1 MRKLLLPLIVLVLV
15 LAACETTQ
23 ETVRRT
29 QIKRQK
35 LSHIKQ
41 MMVKQLKYLK
51 IQNVLQ
57 LLHLHTSGIKKLG
70 GNIVAVSNQVD
81 QSHILKD
88 KFKGVTKV
96 GDDDVEKVAKQNQ
109 I

>member
-15 LAACETTQ
+15 LAACGNNSGNSSKDSD
-23 ETVRRT
+23 
-29 QIKRQK
+29 KRQK

-57 LLHLHTSGIKKLG
+57 LFAPSYAGGIKIRWKYRC
-70 GNIVAVSNQVD
+70 S
-81 QSHILKD
+81 K
-88 KFKGVTKV
+88 
-96 GDDDVEKVAKQNQ
+96 
-109 I
+109 